1 MSNRLSFYNLLTE
14 EEKELVKNN
23 TIERTYKKGS
33 IVFNNSSSCL
43 GLVNVLKG
51 QIRAYLVSDEGKEVT
66 IFKLD
71 SDDQCVLSASCIIK
85 QITFDISP
93 LSLKDL

>member
-14 EEKELVKNN
+14 KEKELVKDN

-51 QIRAYLVSDEGKEVT
+51 QIRAYLVSDEGE
-66 IFKLD
+66 IYWLDRDKLE
-71 SDDQCVLSASCIIK
+71 SVE
-85 QITFDISP
+85 
-93 LSLKDL
+93 LSLPEVMIICL